1 MDAALVNSLTE
12 RETALMRETEPERL
26 AALDEDALVE
36 LHMRV
41 RRARDR
47 QVKIYRRQ
55 AAGLVPEVG
64 GRGKA
69 YPKNTRNRAKTEVF
83 EDALARVSE
92 KLAAAARK
100 AAAALRAERLA
111 EARRAPAPPARR
123 PRAQPATPLA
133 SQRSDNRPDD
143 PNLPKQHASTRA
155 AGARRQARRDAR

>member
-12 RETALMRETEPERL
+12 RESALMRETEPERL

-36 LHMRV
+36 LHTRV

-55 AAGLVPEVG
+55 AAALVPESG
-64 GRGKA
+64 ARGTA

-83 EDALARVSE
+83 EGALARVSQ

-100 AAAALRAERLA
+100 SAAALRA
-111 EARRAPAPPARR
+111 RRDGSRPAPRSRAR
-123 PRAQPATPLA
+123 PATPHDP
-133 SQRSDNRPDD
+133 QRIDNRPND
-143 PNLPKQHASTRA
+143 PSLRKQHASTQA
-155 AGARRQARRDAR
+155 QGARRQARRDAR

>member
-12 RETALMRETEPERL
+12 RESALVRETEPERL
-26 AALDEDALVE
+26 ATLDEDALVE
-36 LHMRV
+36 LHTRV

-55 AAGLVPEVG
+55 AAALVPEIG

-83 EDALARVSE
+83 EDALARVSR
-92 KLAAAARK
+92 KLAVAARK

-111 EARRAPAPPARR
+111 EARRTPTPPA
-123 PRAQPATPLA
+123 PRAQQATPLVP
-133 SQRSDNRPDD
+133 QRSDNRPDD
-143 PNLPKQHASTRA
+143 ASLPKQHASTRA